1 MVLWVQQEVSVSAND
16 KTNSVLIRNCSR
28 NKTSLG
34 IFPKSY
40 VHLLECTK
48 FKDEYV
54 VKRSEIVTEITTV
67 LGDWGE
73 LFKKFYLSNHV
84 NFQPIRRKIRELIRL
99 RSQILSGNLPVDE
112 MKEVKLQ
119 ATAEI
124 DTGNSLLG
132 EFNFIDHLV

>member
-1 MVLWVQQEVSVSAND
+1 MDTTKSKAKLNVISPQQPQAF
-16 KTNSVLIRNCSR
+16 NCLSR
-28 NKTSLG
+28 NKAALG

-40 VHLLECTK
+40 VHLLECIK
-48 FKDEYV
+48 SKDEYV
-54 VKRSEIVTEITTV
+54 VRRSEIVTEITTV
-67 LGDWGE
+67 LEDWGE
-73 LFKKFYLSNHV
+73 LFKKFYLSNHA
-84 NFQPIRRKIRELIRL
+84 NFLPISRKIRELIRL

-132 EFNFIDHLV
+132 ELVFR